1 MWDNAAR
8 ACHLVK
14 GLSLGR
20 TGKTTLWVTLGILQV
35 SSRMDDCI
43 HHCNTHFQ
51 FLLCHFSLLVSST
64 ALLQRGYSVG
74 EDMEV
79 DNCINQF
86 LSFGKYVRIFCLPF
100 FSMYI
105 YRSLTFTEKSPWF
118 CRSKP
123 SAMQI
128 TCRWVICSWASAG
141 KKCLACL
148 LASALCPFSDGLMMP
163 LLPPLPSL
171 PPRILIISFPILPDL
186 WSALAHPELSQTQR
200 AHPVT
205 PLERLGW
212 ASSPFPWGAVPDWGP
227 APRPRCSVLTLPC
240 WAASPLGNP
249 FARELLKMRLGQ
261 GPWPSPPTCSCRAI
275 HQLPASYS

>member
-20 TGKTTLWVTLGILQV
+20 TGKTTLLVTLGVLQV

-79 DNCINQF
+79 ENCINQF

-171 PPRILIISFPILPDL
+171 PPSQDTHHLLSNAARSVVCSGTSRAEPDPTRPPGDTLGEVGMSQFPI
-186 WSALAHPELSQTQR
+186 
-200 AHPVT
+200 
-205 PLERLGW
+205 PLGICARLG
-212 ASSPFPWGAVPDWGP
+212 S
-227 APRPRCSVLTLPC
+227 C
-240 WAASPLGNP
+240 
-249 FARELLKMRLGQ
+249 
-261 GPWPSPPTCSCRAI
+261 PSPPLQCAHTSLLSCLTTWKSLCQGVTEDETWPRTLAI
-275 HQLPASYS
+275 SAYLQLQGYTSAPSII